1 MLFSPLMALPS
12 GGKFTHGT
20 SGSINTNGNNMNI
33 IGNGVNSVIQ
43 WGGGFSI
50 GKGESVNFGGKD
62 KNYLNIAHGTN
73 KSTIAGILEA
83 GNNNVF
89 LINPNGVIITKTGNI
104 NANRFVASTSSM
116 SDGDMTAFAN
126 MKNFNDGL
134 SFSPIFKPQKAGNVV
149 NMGNINANNVLL
161 IGNKVDIQG
170 GKVGNKNSTT
180 HLVGKNVYID
190 ADSTNLNS
198 TINVTATEGGYIQ
211 RQMINFAEDNYNFG
225 DNVKVNVVNY
235 KDSSGTTHTG
245 SSNFK
250 KALTIGN
257 MGNEKDNAIEWWH
270 FAKGWNEGL
279 GVTRSVDEFRLVG
292 NIDFSKIIVDP
303 IAYDYNNA
311 FNKIFN
317 GNGFT
322 LKNITINANKN
333 YNVGL
338 FGTTNGAEISNI
350 NIDTI
355 NFKYEKDLP
364 FRIGGFAGY
373 IRNSKISNITLSNIG
388 VINAVRIAGGF
399 GGSISDSYIDKIK
412 LDGIK
417 EIIVVNEGEL
427 ANNVTSIGGFTGLGS
442 SSSYNNIIIKDIGN
456 LSLTNKI
463 GEVYTTYIGW
473 FIGRSDQ
480 LAQSKNIN
488 TFNNIAI
495 YDIGNISVNGY
506 WGNYDLYI
514 GSFAGA
520 LHGSKKE
527 IMQNIY
533 MFIDDNSQI
542 SYNKFFRFY
551 YLGKF
556 AGTLN
561 AELNNV
567 HIYSNNST
575 LSDMNNDSSLINNF
589 NNNGY
594 VSDKI
599 NIHTY
604 NNSTQSDAYED
615 FLSKADTIEKPSKP
629 TDPTDPSNPDVI
641 LDSDDVISAEDLN
654 KWLDEI
660 FGGDYWVDI
669 KDLGKIQGLSESIA
683 QSISFLEALY
693 GQKGMKEI
701 LEGISNE
708 YKNISTKYDKFA
720 INKANLLAFI
730 NGNLKPLV
738 ESSNNALAQLKLIQ
752 DQLKIAIAKYN
763 DYVKKINENPAIKNE
778 ETLNALKAEVD
789 RLNQLSGELATTI
802 AKNQIILKDWQDK
815 ASTDSNEHFTIKGQF
830 DNVALLIPNLEKV
843 TVNGN
848 ENDDY
853 EKISHQVANIQK
865 QTPIF
870 EYEEEETEEVDEIS
884 LLQKSKICIVSDNY
898 KTMNPCVVESF

>member
-1 MLFSPLMALPS
+1 M
-12 GGKFTHGT
+12 
-20 SGSINTNGNNMNI
+20 
-33 IGNGVNSVIQ
+33 
-43 WGGGFSI
+43 
-50 GKGESVNFGGKD
+50 
-62 KNYLNIAHGTN
+62 
-73 KSTIAGILEA
+73 
-83 GNNNVF
+83 
-89 LINPNGVIITKTGNI
+89 
-104 NANRFVASTSSM
+104 
-116 SDGDMTAFAN
+116 
-126 MKNFNDGL
+126 
-134 SFSPIFKPQKAGNVV
+134 
-149 NMGNINANNVLL
+149 
-161 IGNKVDIQG
+161 
-170 GKVGNKNSTT
+170 
-180 HLVGKNVYID
+180 YID

-211 RQMINFAEDNYNFG
+211 RQMINFANSGYNFG
-225 DNVKVNVVNY
+225 NNVKVHKADY

-364 FRIGGFAGY
+364 FRIGGFVGY

-399 GGSISDSYIDKIK
+399 GGSINDSYIDKIK

-520 LHGSKKE
+520 LYGSKKE

-730 NGNLKPLV
+730 NDKLKPLV

-870 EYEEEETEEVDEIS
+870 EYEEEETEEVDETS

>member
-1 MLFSPLMALPS
+1 M
-12 GGKFTHGT
+12 
-20 SGSINTNGNNMNI
+20 
-33 IGNGVNSVIQ
+33 
-43 WGGGFSI
+43 
-50 GKGESVNFGGKD
+50 
-62 KNYLNIAHGTN
+62 
-73 KSTIAGILEA
+73 
-83 GNNNVF
+83 
-89 LINPNGVIITKTGNI
+89 
-104 NANRFVASTSSM
+104 
-116 SDGDMTAFAN
+116 
-126 MKNFNDGL
+126 
-134 SFSPIFKPQKAGNVV
+134 
-149 NMGNINANNVLL
+149 
-161 IGNKVDIQG
+161 
-170 GKVGNKNSTT
+170 
-180 HLVGKNVYID
+180 
-190 ADSTNLNS
+190 
-198 TINVTATEGGYIQ
+198 
-211 RQMINFAEDNYNFG
+211 
-225 DNVKVNVVNY
+225 
-235 KDSSGTTHTG
+235 
-245 SSNFK
+245 
-250 KALTIGN
+250 
-257 MGNEKDNAIEWWH
+257 
-270 FAKGWNEGL
+270 
-279 GVTRSVDEFRLVG
+279 
-292 NIDFSKIIVDP
+292 
-303 IAYDYNNA
+303 
-311 FNKIFN
+311 
-317 GNGFT
+317 
-322 LKNITINANKN
+322 
-333 YNVGL
+333 
-338 FGTTNGAEISNI
+338 
-350 NIDTI
+350 
-355 NFKYEKDLP
+355 P
-364 FRIGGFAGY
+364 FRIGGFAGD

-399 GGSISDSYIDKIK
+399 SGGINDSYIDKIK

-427 ANNVTSIGGFTGLGS
+427 ASNAAGIGGFTGFGS

-463 GEVYTTYIGW
+463 EEVYTTYMGW

-495 YDIGNISVNGY
+495 YDIGNISVNGS
-506 WGNYDLYI
+506 WGNYELYI

-527 IMQNIY
+527 NIQNIY

-542 SYNKFFRFY
+542 SYNKSFGSY

-615 FLSKADTIEKPSKP
+615 FLTKTDTIEKPSKP

-654 KWLDEI
+654 KWFDEI

-701 LEGISNE
+701 LEKFHDD
-708 YKNISTKYDKFA
+708 YKTAYSKYDKFKTD
-720 INKANLLAFI
+720 KANLLAFI
-730 NGNLKPLV
+730 NDKLKPLV
-738 ESSNNALAQLKLIQ
+738 ESSNNALVQLKLIQ

-763 DYVKKINENPAIKNE
+763 DYVKKINENLVIKNE

-802 AKNQIILKDWQDK
+802 AKNQITLKDWQDK
-815 ASTDSNEHFTIKGQF
+815 ASADSNKHFIIKGQF
-830 DNVALLIPNLEKV
+830 DNVALLIPDLEKV
-843 TVNGN
+843 TANGN

-853 EKISHQVANIQK
+853 EKIYRQIADSQK
-865 QTPIF
+865 QTPTF
-870 EYEEEETEEVDEIS
+870 EYEEEETEEVEEAS
-884 LLQKSKICIVSDNY
+884 LMQKGKTCIVSDNY
-898 KTMNPCVVESF
+898 KTMNPCIVGGL